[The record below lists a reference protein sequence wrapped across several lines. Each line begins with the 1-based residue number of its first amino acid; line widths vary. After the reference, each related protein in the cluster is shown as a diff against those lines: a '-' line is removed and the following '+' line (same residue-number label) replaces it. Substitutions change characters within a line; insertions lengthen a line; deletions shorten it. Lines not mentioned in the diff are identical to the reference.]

1 MRWRKKLRQN
11 GRWLIAG
18 LLVLDAAL
26 YLGAVGPVRARVQ
39 TVHREF
45 NRLRHQILEQRA
57 RVEQLTAARE
67 KLSETQVETG
77 DFYRRYLY
85 PRRGAY
91 SHMSRALRT
100 LARETGVELDQI
112 TYSLGEPEGNSLRH
126 LSVRTTVVGD
136 WNAALR
142 FLRHLERA
150 GDLIL
155 VHRATLAPSNYP
167 GLLSMQ
173 LNLGA
178 YLRP

>member
-18 LLVLDAAL
+18 LLILDAAL
-26 YLGAVGPVRARVQ
+26 YLGAVGPMRTRVQ

-45 NRLRHQILEQRA
+45 NRLRHQVLDQKV
-57 RVEQLTAARE
+57 RVNGLTAAE
-67 KLSETQVETG
+67 GKLSKTRSDAD

-91 SHMSRALRT
+91 SRMSGALRT
-100 LARETGVELDQI
+100 FAEETGVELDQI
-112 TYSLGEPEGNSLRH
+112 TYSLGEPEGNSFRH

-136 WNAALR
+136 WNAELR
-142 FLRHLERA
+142 FLRRLERA

>member
-1 MRWRKKLRQN
+1 MRWRRTLRQN
-11 GRWLIAG
+11 GRWFILG
-18 LLVLDAAL
+18 LLVFDAAL

-39 TVHREF
+39 AVHREF

-57 RVEQLTAARE
+57 RVEQLRTALE

-77 DFYRRYLY
+77 EFYRHYLY

-91 SHMSRALRT
+91 SRMSRSLRT
-100 LARETGVELDQI
+100 LAKETGVELDQI
-112 TYSLGEPEGNSLRH
+112 TYDLGDPEKHSLRH
-126 LSVRTTVVGD
+126 LSIRTTVVGD
-136 WNAALR
+136 WNAELR
-142 FLRHLERA
+142 FLRRLEQA
-150 GDLIL
+150 EDLIL
-155 VHRATLAPSNYP
+155 VRRVALAPANYP

>member
-1 MRWRKKLRQN
+1 MRWRRKLRQN

-18 LLVLDAAL
+18 LLILDAAL

-45 NRLRHQILEQRA
+45 NRLRHQILDQRA
-57 RVEQLTAARE
+57 RVEQLRAARE
-67 KLSETQVETG
+67 KLSETQVETD
-77 DFYRRYLY
+77 DFYRHYLY

-91 SHMSRALRT
+91 SRMSGALRT
-100 LARETGVELDQI
+100 FAEETGVELDQI
-112 TYSLGEPEGNSLRH
+112 AYSLGEPEENSLRH

-136 WNAALR
+136 WNAELR
-142 FLRHLERA
+142 FLRRLERA

>member
-1 MRWRKKLRQN
+1 MRWRRTLRQN
-11 GRWLIAG
+11 GRWFILG
-18 LLVLDAAL
+18 LLVFDAAL

-39 TVHREF
+39 AVHREF
-45 NRLRHQILEQRA
+45 NRLRHQILDQRA
-57 RVEQLTAARE
+57 RVEQLRAALE

-77 DFYRRYLY
+77 EFYRRYLY

-91 SHMSRALRT
+91 SRMSRALRT

-112 TYSLGEPEGNSLRH
+112 TYSLGDPEGNSLRH

-155 VHRATLAPSNYP
+155 VHRATLAPP
-167 GLLSMQ
+167 GPAS
-173 LNLGA
+173 
-178 YLRP
+178 